1 MDLERR
7 SLLGRPRRLGEA
19 QIRRILD
26 WHRNRLTLQDLAREL
41 NVSAATVR
49 NVIRTQGVGYKQ
61 PPPELREAAIE
72 AVRRRRE
79 RLEQEGM
86 A

>member
-19 QIRRILD
+19 QIARILD
-26 WHRNRLTLQDLAREL
+26 WHRNRMTLQALAREL
-41 NVSAATVR
+41 NVSAATLR
-49 NVIRTQGVGYKQ
+49 NVIRTQGAGYKQ
-61 PPPELREAAIE
+61 PPPELRAAAIE
-72 AVRRRRE
+72 AVRRRRA
-79 RLEQEGM
+79 RLEQQGL